1 MKKNYTLLVMAL
13 MGLIITSA
21 KSEDK
26 WIILFNGK
34 KVTGLRGYGQK
45 GFPEKAWKVENGTLK
60 TITRGQGGQP
70 RDLVTVGSFTDFE
83 FECEWKV
90 SPRGNSG
97 IMYRVKETNRPAYVT
112 GPEMQVLDD
121 ERHPDG
127 KSNFPLRTAG
137 SLYDMIGKGMKDKK
151 YNKAGQWNK
160 VRIVC
165 KDNNVEHW
173 MNGEKLLAYKWGSDE
188 VAAMIKKSKFKTWK
202 GFMQEPKGHIAIQHH
217 GEEVWY
223 RNIRVRGK

>member
-26 WIILFNGK
+26 WITLFNGK

-45 GFPEKAWKVENGTLK
+45 GFPEKAWKVEAGTLK
-60 TITRGQGGQP
+60 TITRSQGGQP

>member
-1 MKKNYTLLVMAL
+1 MKKNYTLLLMAL

-26 WIILFNGK
+26 WITLFNGK

-45 GFPEKAWKVENGTLK
+45 GFPEKAWKVEAGTLK

-97 IMYRVKETNRPAYVT
+97 IMYR
-112 GPEMQVLDD
+112 
-121 ERHPDG
+121 
-127 KSNFPLRTAG
+127 
-137 SLYDMIGKGMKDKK
+137 
-151 YNKAGQWNK
+151 
-160 VRIVC
+160 
-165 KDNNVEHW
+165 
-173 MNGEKLLAYKWGSDE
+173 
-188 VAAMIKKSKFKTWK
+188 
-202 GFMQEPKGHIAIQHH
+202 
-217 GEEVWY
+217 
-223 RNIRVRGK
+223 

>member
-1 MKKNYTLLVMAL
+1 MKKNYILLVMAL

-26 WIILFNGK
+26 WITLFNGK
-34 KVTGLRGYGQK
+34 KVTGLRGYGQE
-45 GFPEKAWKVENGTLK
+45 GFPEKAWKVEAGTLK

-70 RDLVTVGSFTDFE
+70 HDLVTVYSFTDFE

-97 IMYRVKETNRPAYVT
+97 IMYRVKQTNRPAYLT

-137 SLYDMIGKGMKDKK
+137 SLYDMIGKGMEDKK

>member
-1 MKKNYTLLVMAL
+1 MKNNNTLLLGAL
-13 MGLIITSA
+13 LGVLMVSA
-21 KSEDK
+21 QAEDK
-26 WIILFNGK
+26 WTVLFDGK
-34 KVTGLRGYGQK
+34 KVAGLRGYGQK
-45 GFPEKAWKVENGTLK
+45 VFPEKSWKVEGGTLK

-70 RDLVTVGSFTDFE
+70 CDLLTKISYTDFE

-90 SPRGNSG
+90 SPKGNSG
-97 IMYRVKETNRPAYVT
+97 IMYRVKETNRPAYFT

-127 KSNFPLRTAG
+127 KANFPLRTAG
-137 SLYDMIGKGMKDKK
+137 SLYDMIGKGMKQKK

-173 MNGEKLLAYKWGSDE
+173 LNGQKLLAYKWDSDE
-188 VAAMIKKSKFKTWK
+188 VTAMIKKSKFKSWK

>member
-1 MKKNYTLLVMAL
+1 MKKNYTLLLMAL

-26 WIILFNGK
+26 WITLFNGK

-45 GFPEKAWKVENGTLK
+45 GFPEKAWKVEAGTLK

>member
-1 MKKNYTLLVMAL
+1 MKLINTLLTGAL
-13 MGLIITSA
+13 LGVLTFSVQA
-21 KSEDK
+21 EQK
-26 WIILFNGK
+26 WTVLFDGK
-34 KVTGLRGYGQK
+34 KVTDLRGYGQK
-45 GFPEKAWKVENGTLK
+45 TFPEKAWKVENGTLK
-60 TITRGQGGQP
+60 TLTRGQGGQP
-70 RDLVTVGSFTDFE
+70 RDLVTEGVFTDFE

-97 IMYRVKETNRPAYVT
+97 IMYRVKETNRPAYFT

-137 SLYDMIGKGMKDKK
+137 SLYDMIGKGIKDKK
-151 YNKAGQWNK
+151 YNKAGEWNH

-173 MNGEKLLAYKWGSDE
+173 LNGEKLLAYKWGSDE
-188 VAAMIKKSKFKTWK
+188 INAMIKKSKFRSWN
-202 GFMQEPKGHIAIQHH
+202 GFMQETKGRIAIQHH

>member
-1 MKKNYTLLVMAL
+1 MKKNYSLLVMAL

-26 WIILFNGK
+26 WITLFNGK

-45 GFPEKAWKVENGTLK
+45 GFPEKAWKVEAGTLK
-60 TITRGQGGQP
+60 TITRNQGGQP

>member
-1 MKKNYTLLVMAL
+1 MKKNYILLTMAL

-26 WIILFNGK
+26 WITLFNGK
-34 KVTGLRGYGQK
+34 KVTGLRGYGQE
-45 GFPEKAWKVENGTLK
+45 GFPEKAWKVEAGTLK
-60 TITRGQGGQP
+60 TITPGQGGQSH
-70 RDLVTVGSFTDFE
+70 DLVTVYSFTDFE

-137 SLYDMIGKGMKDKK
+137 SLYDLIGKGMKDKK
-151 YNKAGQWNK
+151 YNQAGQWNK

>member
-1 MKKNYTLLVMAL
+1 MKKNYTLLVMVL

-26 WIILFNGK
+26 WITLFNGK

>member
-1 MKKNYTLLVMAL
+1 MKKNYILLVMAL

-26 WIILFNGK
+26 WITLFNGK
-34 KVTGLRGYGQK
+34 KVTGLRGYGQE
-45 GFPEKAWKVENGTLK
+45 GFPEKAWKVEAGTLK

-97 IMYRVKETNRPAYVT
+97 IMYRVKETHRPAYLT

>member
-1 MKKNYTLLVMAL
+1 MKKNYTLLVMVL

-26 WIILFNGK
+26 WITLFNGK

-70 RDLVTVGSFTDFE
+70 RDLITVGSFTDFE

>member
-1 MKKNYTLLVMAL
+1 MKKNYSLLVMAL

-26 WIILFNGK
+26 WITLFNGK
-34 KVTGLRGYGQK
+34 KVTGLRGYGQE
-45 GFPEKAWKVENGTLK
+45 GFPEKAWKVEAGTLK

-97 IMYRVKETNRPAYVT
+97 IMYRVKETNRPAYLT

-137 SLYDMIGKGMKDKK
+137 SLYDMIGKGMEDKK

>member
-1 MKKNYTLLVMAL
+1 MKKNYILLVMAL

-26 WIILFNGK
+26 WITLFNGK
-34 KVTGLRGYGQK
+34 KVTGLRGYGQE
-45 GFPEKAWKVENGTLK
+45 GFPEKAWKVEAGTLK

-97 IMYRVKETNRPAYVT
+97 IMYRVKETNRPAYLT

-137 SLYDMIGKGMKDKK
+137 SLYDMIGKGMEDKK

-188 VAAMIKKSKFKTWK
+188 VAAMIKKSKFRTWK

>member
-1 MKKNYTLLVMAL
+1 MKKNYILLTMAL

-26 WIILFNGK
+26 WITLFNGK
-34 KVTGLRGYGQK
+34 KVTGLRGYGQE
-45 GFPEKAWKVENGTLK
+45 GFPEKAWKVEAGTLK
-60 TITRGQGGQP
+60 TITPGRGGQSH
-70 RDLVTVGSFTDFE
+70 DLVTVYSFTDFE

-137 SLYDMIGKGMKDKK
+137 SLYDLIGKGMKDKK
-151 YNKAGQWNK
+151 YNQAGQWNK

>member
-1 MKKNYTLLVMAL
+1 
-13 MGLIITSA
+13 
-21 KSEDK
+21 
-26 WIILFNGK
+26 
-34 KVTGLRGYGQK
+34 
-45 GFPEKAWKVENGTLK
+45 
-60 TITRGQGGQP
+60 
-70 RDLVTVGSFTDFE
+70 
-83 FECEWKV
+83 
-90 SPRGNSG
+90 
-97 IMYRVKETNRPAYVT
+97 VKETNRPAYFT

-151 YNKAGQWNK
+151 YNKAGEWNH

-188 VAAMIKKSKFKTWK
+188 INAMIKKSKFRNWG
-202 GFMQEPKGHIAIQHH
+202 GFMKEAKGRIAIQHH

>member
-26 WIILFNGK
+26 WITLFNGK

>member
-26 WIILFNGK
+26 WITLFNGK

-45 GFPEKAWKVENGTLK
+45 GFPEKAWKVEAGTLK
-60 TITRGQGGQP
+60 TITRGQGGKP
-70 RDLVTVGSFTDFE
+70 CDLVTVGSFTDFE

>member
-1 MKKNYTLLVMAL
+1 MKNNNTLLLVALLGAL
-13 MGLIITSA
+13 MVSA
-21 KSEDK
+21 QAEDK
-26 WIILFNGK
+26 WATLFDGK

-45 GFPEKAWKVENGTLK
+45 VFPEKSWKVEKGTLK

-70 RDLVTVGSFTDFE
+70 RDLLTEISYTDFE

-90 SPRGNSG
+90 SPKGNSG
-97 IMYRVKETNRPAYVT
+97 IMYRVKETNRPAYFT

-127 KSNFPLRTAG
+127 KANFPLRTAG
-137 SLYDMIGKGMKDKK
+137 SLYDMIGKGMKQKK

-173 MNGEKLLAYKWGSDE
+173 LNGQKLLAYKWGSDE
-188 VAAMIKKSKFKTWK
+188 VTAMIKKSKFKSWK

>member
-45 GFPEKAWKVENGTLK
+45 GFPEKAWKVENGTIK

>member
-13 MGLIITSA
+13 MGMIITSA

-26 WIILFNGK
+26 WITLFNGK

>member
-1 MKKNYTLLVMAL
+1 MKKNYILPVMAL

-21 KSEDK
+21 KAEDK
-26 WIILFNGK
+26 WITLFNGK
-34 KVTGLRGYGQK
+34 KVTGLRGYGQE
-45 GFPEKAWKVENGTLK
+45 GFPGKAWKVEAGTLK

-97 IMYRVKETNRPAYVT
+97 IMYRVKETNRPAYLT

-137 SLYDMIGKGMKDKK
+137 SLYDMIGKGMEDKK
-151 YNKAGQWNK
+151 YNKAGHWNK

-188 VAAMIKKSKFKTWK
+188 VAAMIKKSKFRTWK
-202 GFMQEPKGHIAIQHH
+202 GFMQESKGHIAIQHH

>member
-26 WIILFNGK
+26 WITLFNGK

-45 GFPEKAWKVENGTLK
+45 GFPEKAWKVENGMLK

>member
-1 MKKNYTLLVMAL
+1 
-13 MGLIITSA
+13 
-21 KSEDK
+21 
-26 WIILFNGK
+26 
-34 KVTGLRGYGQK
+34 
-45 GFPEKAWKVENGTLK
+45 
-60 TITRGQGGQP
+60 
-70 RDLVTVGSFTDFE
+70 
-83 FECEWKV
+83 
-90 SPRGNSG
+90 
-97 IMYRVKETNRPAYVT
+97 
-112 GPEMQVLDD
+112 MQVLDD

-137 SLYDMIGKGMKDKK
+137 SRYDMIGKGMKDKK
-151 YNKAGQWNK
+151 YNKAGEWNH

-188 VAAMIKKSKFKTWK
+188 INAMIKKSKFRSWN
-202 GFMQEPKGHIAIQHH
+202 GFMQEAKGRIAIQHH

>member
-26 WIILFNGK
+26 WITLFNGK

-45 GFPEKAWKVENGTLK
+45 GFPEKAWKVEAGTLK
-60 TITRGQGGQP
+60 TITRNQGGQP

>member
-26 WIILFNGK
+26 WITLFNGK

-45 GFPEKAWKVENGTLK
+45 GFPEKAWKVEAGTLK

>member
-1 MKKNYTLLVMAL
+1 MKKNYILLVMAL

-26 WIILFNGK
+26 WITLFNGK
-34 KVTGLRGYGQK
+34 KVTGLRGYGQE
-45 GFPEKAWKVENGTLK
+45 GFPEKAWKVEAGTLK

-97 IMYRVKETNRPAYVT
+97 IMYRVKETNRPAYLT

-121 ERHPDG
+121 EHHPDG

-137 SLYDMIGKGMKDKK
+137 SLYDMIGKGMEDKK

-188 VAAMIKKSKFKTWK
+188 VAAMIKKSKFRTWK

>member
-26 WIILFNGK
+26 WITLFNGK

-45 GFPEKAWKVENGTLK
+45 GFPEKAWKVEAGTLK

-137 SLYDMIGKGMKDKK
+137 SLYDLSGKGMKDKK

>member
-1 MKKNYTLLVMAL
+1 MKKNYILLVTAL

-26 WIILFNGK
+26 WITLFNGK
-34 KVTGLRGYGQK
+34 KVTGLRGYGQE
-45 GFPEKAWKVENGTLK
+45 GFPEKAWKVEAGTLK

-97 IMYRVKETNRPAYVT
+97 IMYRVKETNRPAYLT

-137 SLYDMIGKGMKDKK
+137 SLYDMIGKGMEDKK

>member
-1 MKKNYTLLVMAL
+1 MKKNYTLLVIAL
-13 MGLIITSA
+13 MGMIISSA

-26 WIILFNGK
+26 WTTLFNGK

-173 MNGEKLLAYKWGSDE
+173 LNGEKLLAYKWGSDE
-188 VAAMIKKSKFKTWK
+188 VAAMIKKSKFKSWK

>member
-1 MKKNYTLLVMAL
+1 MKKNYTLLAMAL

-26 WIILFNGK
+26 WITLFNGK

-45 GFPEKAWKVENGTLK
+45 GFPEKAWKIENGTLK

-188 VAAMIKKSKFKTWK
+188 VVAMIKKSKFKTWK

>member
-1 MKKNYTLLVMAL
+1 MKKNYSLLVMAL

-26 WIILFNGK
+26 WITLFNGK

-45 GFPEKAWKVENGTLK
+45 GFPEKAWKVEAGTLK

-97 IMYRVKETNRPAYVT
+97 IMYRVKETNRPAYLT

-137 SLYDMIGKGMKDKK
+137 SLYDMIGKGMEDKK

>member
-1 MKKNYTLLVMAL
+1 MKKNYILLVMAL

-26 WIILFNGK
+26 WITLFNGK
-34 KVTGLRGYGQK
+34 KVTGLRGYGQE
-45 GFPEKAWKVENGTLK
+45 GFPEKAWKVEAGTLK

-97 IMYRVKETNRPAYVT
+97 IMYRVKETNRPAYLT

-137 SLYDMIGKGMKDKK
+137 SLYDMIGKGMEDKK

>member
-26 WIILFNGK
+26 WITLFNGK

-45 GFPEKAWKVENGTLK
+45 GFPEKAWKVEAGTLK

-112 GPEMQVLDD
+112 GPEMQILDD